1 MILEQQKK
9 FKKSSPNLKIF
20 TMICIFQ
27 HGKEV
32 AYFWTNF
39 PYDSDYDKTFSFVN
53 LNVGL
58 YHFNVQES
66 GTKKGRA
73 NIQDFAFHIF
83 ERMHTFFVE
92 FAELQKS
99 TEINY
104 NTNYYGRRKKLNTK
118 TFF

>member
-1 MILEQQKK
+1 MENKLHISRPISPMIL
-9 FKKSSPNLKIF
+9 I
-20 TMICIFQ
+20 MIK
-27 HGKEV
+27 H
-32 AYFWTNF
+32 
-39 PYDSDYDKTFSFVN
+39 FSFVN

-104 NTNYYGRRKKLNTK
+104 NTNSYGRRKKLNTK